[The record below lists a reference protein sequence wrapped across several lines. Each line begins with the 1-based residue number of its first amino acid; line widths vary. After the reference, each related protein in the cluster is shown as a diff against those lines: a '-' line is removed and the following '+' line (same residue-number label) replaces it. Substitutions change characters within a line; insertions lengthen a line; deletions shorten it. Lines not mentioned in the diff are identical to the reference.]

1 MQKNIHF
8 SEGEKGKP
16 LVIFINGMGMDS
28 ILWTGPSEA
37 RILGGKYPLKVLLRG
52 TDSDMRTAYTDLK
65 ERGFPLITWN
75 QKRPAGPIAVAVSEL
90 REVVDYSR
98 RYAGSGIFL
107 VCHSRGG
114 LIARKYLEHGEEP
127 LVRGLVTL
135 ATPHRG
141 STMAKWAGVL
151 SPMASLL
158 TQVLGNIGKKDTSP
172 SFQRVLRFLGGK
184 GLKELLPESRF
195 YKNLKDT
202 RRKGMRC
209 LSVGGTKPD
218 LVRFGEVSLAGVLA
232 RIAPDMI
239 IPEELKDGLGDGMVS
254 AASSVLPYADA
265 HYNFHVNHAAILFD
279 KGVRDRIIE
288 MGESL
293 VL

>member
-28 ILWTGPSEA
+28 ILWTSPSEA
-37 RILGGKYPLKVLLRG
+37 RILGGKYLLKALLKG
-52 TDSDMRTAYTDLK
+52 MNTDMRTSYADLK
-65 ERGFPLITWN
+65 ERGFPMITWD
-75 QKRPAGPIAVAVSEL
+75 QKRPAGPISVAVSGL
-90 REVVDYSR
+90 REVVDYGR
-98 RYAGSGIFL
+98 KYAGSGIFL

-114 LIARKYLEHGEEP
+114 LIARKYLEHREP

-141 STMAKWAGVL
+141 TTMAKWAGLL
-151 SPMASLL
+151 SPAASFLSQML
-158 TQVLGNIGKKDTSP
+158 KKTGKEDITP
-172 SFQRVLRFLGGK
+172 AFQRVLRFLGGK
-184 GLKELLPESRF
+184 GLKELLPKSRF
-195 YKNLKDT
+195 YKNLKDK
-202 RRKGMRC
+202 RQKGMRC
-209 LSVGGTKPD
+209 LSVGGTNPD
-218 LVRFGEVSLAGVLA
+218 LVKFGEVSLAGVLD
-232 RIAPDMI
+232 RIAPDMV

-265 HYNFHVNHAAILFD
+265 HHNFHVNHAAILFD
-279 KGVRDRIIE
+279 KGARDCIVE

-293 VL
+293 SL